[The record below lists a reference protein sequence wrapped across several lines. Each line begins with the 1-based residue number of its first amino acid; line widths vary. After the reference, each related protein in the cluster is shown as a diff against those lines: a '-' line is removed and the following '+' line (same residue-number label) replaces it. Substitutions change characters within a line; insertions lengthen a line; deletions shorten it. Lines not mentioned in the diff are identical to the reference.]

1 MKKNEERIL
10 KFLSEL
16 MSENERLDFEKEL
29 ANSDELKSD
38 LASIKNPLEEAC
50 LPKTIEVDERYFA
63 NLLPRVRKR
72 LEKKSKIISWK
83 SAYYFTPTAA
93 AVVILSFLL
102 FSSKVEFDT
111 QYKELADEVVNN
123 FSDQEVSGKYFAEL
137 ESNPADIILTTNSG
151 EFSIQIPSE
160 VEITRESYTRLIDN
174 PVSEDYRTLSGLSE
188 KQLEIIYEKM
198 NSTTSQ
204 KVTK

>member
-1 MKKNEERIL
+1 MKKNDERIL
-10 KFLSEL
+10 KYLSKL
-16 MSENERLDFEKEL
+16 MSENERLDFEIKL
-29 ANSDELKSD
+29 ASSDELKSD
-38 LASIKNPLEEAC
+38 LASINNQLEEVSF
-50 LPKTIEVDERYFA
+50 PKTIEVDERYFA
-63 NLLPRVRKR
+63 NLLPRVRER
-72 LEKKSKIISWK
+72 LEKKKKIILWK

-102 FSSKVEFDT
+102 FSSKAEFDT

-123 FSDQEVSGKYFAEL
+123 FSDKKVSGKYFAEM

-160 VEITRESYTRLIDN
+160 VEITSESYTRLIDS
-174 PVSEDYRTLSGLSE
+174 PVSEYYRTLSGLSE
-188 KQLEIIYEKM
+188 KQLEIIYEKL
-198 NSTTSQ
+198 NSITSQ